1 VAAVTAAPR
10 AAVARAG
17 ITALAALA
25 FFTGCYSPPRT
36 PAGSR
41 AVAVYEQS
49 MRRAADPEPA
59 VSIPATLT
67 ADQAVEMVM
76 RRSTRVR
83 AAGARAAAVE
93 ATAEEEGQVDNP
105 EIRIQNV
112 RLDQILDREPRV
124 EVALRV
130 SPPRP
135 GELDAKVA
143 EARAEGSVARA
154 EAVLEAHTEELE
166 VRLLFSDV
174 LLYDAE
180 IEAADAASGS
190 QRRLLGLIK
199 ARAAQALSTR
209 LDEIS
214 AELQALE
221 TEQERAVLKAD
232 RDIAFGA
239 LMDRLGLPGDAP
251 VRLVGDALDLSLL
264 PALPDEEAAVTTAL
278 RNRPEL
284 AAAAARMDAA
294 EAAIYVEKA
303 QRMPWFSFFE
313 VGYNFAPRIPEGQG
327 WAFGAGIEVPLF
339 SLNNGA
345 VGRAEAERTAA
356 KRELEARVERVVL
369 EVRARLREARVARD
383 LVRAHADG
391 PAPAAERATA
401 EAKKAIDAAQVDA
414 LTLELIE
421 EQRLKVAMSKIEL
434 LRRFYTAFVSL
445 SLAVGGKL
453 PAGQALKR

>member
-1 VAAVTAAPR
+1 M
-10 AAVARAG
+10 
-17 ITALAALA
+17 ALAALA
-25 FFTGCYSPPRT
+25 LGCVSLPRT

-41 AVAVYEQS
+41 AVAIYEES
-49 MRRAADPEPA
+49 MRRAAAPEPA
-59 VSIPATLT
+59 VDIPASLT

-76 RRSTRVR
+76 RRSTRVK
-83 AAGARAAAVE
+83 AASAKAAAVE
-93 ATAEEEGQVDNP
+93 AVADEEGQIENP
-105 EIRIQNV
+105 ELRIQNV

-124 EVALRV
+124 DVALRF

-135 GELDAKVA
+135 GEIDAKVA
-143 EARAEGSVARA
+143 EARAEGNVARA
-154 EAVLEAHTEELE
+154 EAVMEAHTEELE

-190 QRRLLGLIK
+190 QRRLLKLIK
-199 ARAAQALSTR
+199 ARADQALSTR

-214 AELQALE
+214 AELEALE

-239 LMDRLGLPGDAP
+239 LMDRLGLPDDAP

-264 PALPDEEAAVTTAL
+264 PDLPSEEAAVMTAL
-278 RNRPEL
+278 KNRPEL
-284 AAAAARMDAA
+284 AAAAAQIDAA
-294 EAAIYVEKA
+294 EAAIYAEKA
-303 QRMPWFSFFE
+303 LRMPWFSFFE

-327 WAFGAGIEVPLF
+327 WSFGAGIELPLF

-356 KRELEARVERVVL
+356 KRALEAAVELVVL
-369 EVRARLREARVARD
+369 EVRARLREARIARD
-383 LVRAHADG
+383 LVRAHAGG
-391 PAPAAERATA
+391 PAPAADRATV

-421 EQRLKVAMSKIEL
+421 EKRLKVSMAKLEL

-453 PAGQALKR
+453 PAARAEKR